1 MSSLCDDDQS
11 TYCTF
16 GSEAEVCMHDESREP
31 CMYYRRYP
39 SGDIY
44 RYCVCGSVGSR
55 LPRLE
60 RSCSNRDT
68 DSTTVRMSTDMPS
81 TQPPT
86 VATTMYTREP
96 LASPRVATAPP
107 GGEPLASATIAAIVL
122 GTVLGVLLI
131 AVALGLLCLFRMN
144 RLKCGAGT
152 GVTTTDA
159 GIEMAQNGNGSVRG
173 QGSVVSTN
181 AYEDTSTRRDGTSEH
196 AYKSLHL
203 DHEQSHYYSRIPE
216 KSGTPGVRTTQEEVT
231 PSAPPIEGHDQNTE
245 AQEGHEYFVLERE
258 PSKRS
263 SETENSNHDYF
274 VLEKD
279 QGEGGE
285 DGDTPGKEVDSAIVS
300 KPAATHEGYDR
311 IKLSPQHNTAEN
323 TYSHLK
329 PNPVKEV
336 EYDHLARPGHT

>member
-1 MSSLCDDDQS
+1 MILFDNVSPGLNLIIYCCNHFSSTFFRYFGRSNSYSFKLIQKKEFYHNLINHLFS
-11 TYCTF
+11 T
-16 GSEAEVCMHDESREP
+16 S
-31 CMYYRRYP
+31 
-39 SGDIY
+39 
-44 RYCVCGSVGSR
+44 
-55 LPRLE
+55 
-60 RSCSNRDT
+60 
-68 DSTTVRMSTDMPS
+68 
-81 TQPPT
+81 
-86 VATTMYTREP
+86 
-96 LASPRVATAPP
+96 
-107 GGEPLASATIAAIVL
+107 
-122 GTVLGVLLI
+122 
-131 AVALGLLCLFRMN
+131 
-144 RLKCGAGT
+144 
-152 GVTTTDA
+152 
-159 GIEMAQNGNGSVRG
+159 GNGSVRG